1 MRPNRRVSEVSLS
14 RTLALDARAK
24 ELAAAGRDVVNLTA
38 GEPDFD
44 APARVR
50 AVAREFVDGGRVRYT
65 PAAGAPSLRAA
76 IAAWLGRTRGGAWQ
90 AADVV
95 VCNSAKH
102 ALSSALLA
110 LVEPGDEVLLPLPA
124 WVSYVE
130 QVRFAGGV
138 PVGVAPR
145 ADLGPDLDAQL
156 AAAGTKARGIM
167 LNSPCNPSGYV
178 MSRDELAAIVEL
190 CVERDLWIVSDEIY
204 RRLVYDGGTAPS
216 PVEAHPAARER
227 CVVVDGASK
236 AWAMTGYR
244 IGFAAAPPAITD
256 AITRLNSQLTG
267 CPNAISQAAFEAALA
282 DEPPEVEAM
291 CRAFEA
297 RRRRVLAGLA
307 ALGVDVPRPAG
318 AFYVFIDVR
327 PWLDE
332 RGTDGFCAD
341 LLEREGLALVPG

>member
-1 MRPNRRVSEVSLS
+1 
-14 RTLALDARAK
+14 
-24 ELAAAGRDVVNLTA
+24 
-38 GEPDFD
+38 
-44 APARVR
+44 
-50 AVAREFVDGGRVRYT
+50 
-65 PAAGAPSLRAA
+65 
-76 IAAWLGRTRGGAWQ
+76 
-90 AADVV
+90 
-95 VCNSAKH
+95 
-102 ALSSALLA
+102 
-110 LVEPGDEVLLPLPA
+110 
-124 WVSYVE
+124 
-130 QVRFAGGV
+130 
-138 PVGVAPR
+138 
-145 ADLGPDLDAQL
+145 
-156 AAAGTKARGIM
+156 
-167 LNSPCNPSGYV
+167 

-341 LLEREGLALVPG
+341 LLEREGLALVPGSAFGLDTHVRLSYAVADRAIDAALERLGNFVRARART